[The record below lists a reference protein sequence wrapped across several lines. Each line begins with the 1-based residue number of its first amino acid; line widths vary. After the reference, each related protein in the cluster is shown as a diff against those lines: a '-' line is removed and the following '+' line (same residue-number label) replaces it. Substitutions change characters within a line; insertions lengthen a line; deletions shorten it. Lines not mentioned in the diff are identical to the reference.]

1 MQIKC
6 SSCGASQDIISTQN
20 CNFCGSIIN
29 INSPGAEKYQ
39 TTIINKSF
47 MVNDELSYEDRGIIN
62 ISDIYSI
69 HNNSEL
75 EGVQILN
82 LNNNNIKSMKGLSKF
97 EVMTVYLD
105 YNNILKIDELPKID
119 DFAHLSI
126 NNNKNLTGFSPDIV
140 DELNKFK
147 DKFSHFSLDIRGC
160 DSFNFSE
167 LEQIKFDCF
176 LKYPHV
182 LGHLHPL
189 PNELRIY
196 IDDDLKINIPA
207 KLIEMGFKEQVC
219 KISNSESSKC
229 WLLEKHYLKTDNEVD
244 AYALIN
250 EIKSRETNDNKNNCF
265 IATAAL
271 GDYEH
276 PVVVDLRLF
285 RDNWLLKRKWG
296 VSFTSWYYTHG
307 PKAANIIK
315 NSKILRKAT
324 LVLII
329 KPLYFLVSPLIN
341 KSVNK

>member
-1 MQIKC
+1 MQVKC

-20 CNFCGSIIN
+20 CGFCGSIIN
-29 INSPGAEKYQ
+29 INSPETEKHQ

-105 YNNILKIDELPKID
+105 YNDILKIDELPKID
-119 DFAHLSI
+119 DFAHLSL
-126 NNNKNLTGFSPDIV
+126 NNNKNLTGFSPNIV

-147 DKFSHFSLDIRGC
+147 DKFGHFSLDIRGC

-167 LEQIKFDCF
+167 LEQIKFDFF
-176 LKYPHV
+176 LKYPYV

-196 IDDDLKINIPA
+196 IDDDIKINIPA

-219 KISNSESSKC
+219 KISNSESSRC
-229 WLLEKHYLKTDNEVD
+229 WLLEKHLEKDNNNVELEEQNKRMQGS
-244 AYALIN
+244 ASN
-250 EIKSRETNDNKNNCF
+250 ENKKNCF
-265 IATAAL
+265 IATATM
-271 GDYEH
+271 GDYNH
-276 PVVVDLRLF
+276 PVVLDLRLF
-285 RDNWLLKRKWG
+285 RDDWLLKRNWG
-296 VSFTSWYYTHG
+296 VIFTNWYYKHG
-307 PKAANIIK
+307 PKAAKLIEK
-315 NSKILRKAT
+315 SFVLKKITFL
-324 LVLII
+324 LIV
-329 KPLYFLVSPLIN
+329 KPLQLITS
-341 KSVNK
+341 KFRY